1 MHSRGIGVIID
12 WVPAHFPKDAF
23 GLDNFDGSPSYE
35 SEDPLL
41 AEYPEW
47 GTKAFDHARPEVR
60 SFLISSA
67 FYWIREFHADALR
80 VDAVAAM
87 IYTNFSRAEW
97 RPNKFGG
104 SLNLDSIAFMKQLNK
119 EVIERTG
126 AFLIAE
132 DSSAEQGITKQV
144 YEGGMGFMYKWN
156 MGWMND
162 TLYYYKKDP
171 VYRKYHFDQLTH
183 TTDYVFS
190 EYFINVLSH
199 DEVVHLKAPMLY
211 KMPGAI
217 PDKLSGLKNL
227 YTYQFTHPGKKLLFM
242 GQEFAEDREWDE
254 NRIINW
260 AYTNDTW
267 HRDVML
273 CVKKLLEIYKEY
285 PVFYKDT
292 DDSRTLEWVN
302 RKDAERGIMA
312 YIRKNPENYDDAF
325 LVILNTTPVQYNGY
339 SCGVPKE
346 GYLKRIFS
354 TYDTTPDT
362 GATSEEAPPLT
373 AVKDQCD
380 GFDYRLTYDLRPNEA
395 VIIAL

>member
-1 MHSRGIGVIID
+1 
-12 WVPAHFPKDAF
+12 
-23 GLDNFDGSPSYE
+23 
-35 SEDPLL
+35 
-41 AEYPEW
+41 
-47 GTKAFDHARPEVR
+47 
-60 SFLISSA
+60 
-67 FYWIREFHADALR
+67 
-80 VDAVAAM
+80 
-87 IYTNFSRAEW
+87 
-97 RPNKFGG
+97 
-104 SLNLDSIAFMKQLNK
+104 
-119 EVIERTG
+119 
-126 AFLIAE
+126 
-132 DSSAEQGITKQV
+132 
-144 YEGGMGFMYKWN
+144 
-156 MGWMND
+156 MND

-199 DEVVHLKAPMLY
+199 DEVVHLKAPMLC

-302 RKDAERGIMA
+302 RKDSERGIMA
-312 YIRKNPENYDDAF
+312 YIRSK
-325 LVILNTTPVQYNGY
+325 QG
-339 SCGVPKE
+339 
-346 GYLKRIFS
+346 
-354 TYDTTPDT
+354 
-362 GATSEEAPPLT
+362 
-373 AVKDQCD
+373 
-380 GFDYRLTYDLRPNEA
+380 
-395 VIIAL
+395 